1 MTENMSF
8 KPRQTSQLDIL
19 GFFLLVT
26 AQAFLS
32 LSVHVGNDNLFSLL
46 AHTASTIL
54 CSQLMYSCVT
64 TFQYLKFTSL
74 YMFPSKKTSKNEKKN
89 TDSTVSAILC
99 DSSYFASARSK
110 PTFKLNRGEL
120 WRLQYPMAIGVFSFF
135 ACLPIFDATC
145 TCSLIF
151 GLLLRSFHHE
161 FVRGMR
167 YHRPISRRV
176 LFFVLMLFGLLSCIV
191 TFAFAFSIGVV
202 STDDGMQNSLD
213 FRKQHENSLYNEI
226 YEYARNSSSTE
237 NITEEDEASATN
249 NDTDILENF
258 IQKSNISNK
267 SFVQYARWTAH
278 SYPLKMSFLW
288 VTFFMAPFFINN
300 VPEKMGRTA
309 AIEIVQ
315 VPVSFISTSV
325 LCLISIVISRQPFIL
340 LQTDNASGVAY
351 VILSPILT
359 WLCIWKILKYQEN
372 KSLYAPTCIILLVTF
387 VKHCVQHQRLLKREI
402 FDEIAICSGIL
413 VFMYATLTVIFARL
427 ETTAMRMGWGSR
439 THGDEGHREMGLSDS
454 ERGEEEDEDM
464 SFVIEDT
471 VEKILDDAKR
481 DMAAV
486 QSELS
491 EVDAQ
496 SESGSEKSGNG
507 H

>member
-1 MTENMSF
+1 
-8 KPRQTSQLDIL
+8 
-19 GFFLLVT
+19 
-26 AQAFLS
+26 
-32 LSVHVGNDNLFSLL
+32 
-46 AHTASTIL
+46 
-54 CSQLMYSCVT
+54 
-64 TFQYLKFTSL
+64 
-74 YMFPSKKTSKNEKKN
+74 
-89 TDSTVSAILC
+89 
-99 DSSYFASARSK
+99 
-110 PTFKLNRGEL
+110 
-120 WRLQYPMAIGVFSFF
+120 
-135 ACLPIFDATC
+135 
-145 TCSLIF
+145 
-151 GLLLRSFHHE
+151 
-161 FVRGMR
+161 MR